1 MTGKQLKNSILQWAI
16 QGKLVPQDPNDE
28 PASVLLEKIRAE
40 KARLVKEG
48 KIKRDKKESIIYRGE
63 DNSYYEKFADGT
75 VKCID
80 EEIPFEVPNGWTW
93 NRLGNV
99 CVYLH
104 RGKSPKYG
112 NEEILPIMAQK
123 CNQWDK
129 IYTDRCLFSDRH
141 FIEKYTEEQY
151 LQLGDILINSTGG
164 GTVGRTGIV
173 DNYVFDEFPRFVA
186 DSHITVVRASG
197 LLSSKYFYYYLISPY
212 IQIGIEERCS
222 GSTNQIELG
231 TTTIFNYL
239 VPIPPQQEQNRIVA
253 KIETILPIVENY
265 AKKQQTLDNLNVTL
279 PKTLR
284 KSILQEAIQGRLVPQ
299 DPDDEPAS
307 VLLEK
312 IAEEKQRLV
321 KEGILKKKDL
331 VSSTIYRGDDNKYYE
346 QIGDTTADITD
357 EIPFEEPLGWGW
369 CRLKD
374 ICSIFTGATF
384 KKEEATSNGVGIRV
398 WRGGNILPF
407 ALTNKPDDLFLPVG
421 KVKEAILLKRNDIV
435 TPAVTS
441 LENIG
446 KMARVKENMPTTTVG
461 GFVFIIRLFYCDEI
475 LSQYILALMSSP
487 FLIEYMKS
495 ITNKSGQAFYN
506 IGKERLG
513 MALLP
518 IPPIT
523 EQVRIV
529 TKIEEL
535 FDKIKG

>member
-63 DNSYYEKFADGT
+63 DNSYYEKFADGK
-75 VKCID
+75 VVCID
-80 EEIPFEVPNGWTW
+80 DEIPFEVPNGWEW
-93 NRLGNV
+93 CRLMNLGITETGTTPSKLHPEYFGNDIAFLGPANILNDTIISETQGLSKLGIQYARVVPANTILQV
-99 CVYLH
+99 CIGGSI
-104 RGKSPKYG
+104 GKCAITDKDVTF
-112 NEEILPIMAQK
+112 
-123 CNQWDK
+123 NQ
-129 IYTDRCLFSDRH
+129 
-141 FIEKYTEEQY
+141 Q
-151 LQLGDILINSTGG
+151 INSITPILCNHKFLHYILQSEWFRLNILEKATGTATPIINRG
-164 GTVGRTGIV
+164 NWECLLIPLPPLGEQERIV
-173 DNYVFDEFPRFVA
+173 KKLIEVMPHIKQYGDNQDALDFLNKNV
-186 DSHITVVRASG
+186 G
-197 LLSSKYFYYYLISPY
+197 LLLK
-212 IQIGIEERCS
+212 
-222 GSTNQIELG
+222 
-231 TTTIFNYL
+231 
-239 VPIPPQQEQNRIVA
+239 
-253 KIETILPIVENY
+253 
-265 AKKQQTLDNLNVTL
+265 
-279 PKTLR
+279 
-284 KSILQEAIQGRLVPQ
+284 KSILQEAIQGKLVPQ
-299 DPDDEPAS
+299 DPNDEPAS
-307 VLLEK
+307 VLLDK

-331 VSSTIYRGDDNKYYE
+331 VSSTIFRGDDNKYYE
-346 QIGDTTADITD
+346 QIGETTANITD
-357 EIPFEEPLGWGW
+357 EIPFEEPMRWGW

-384 KKEEATSNGVGIRV
+384 KKEEATSGGVGIRV

-407 ALTNKPDDLFLPVG
+407 ALTNKPDDLFLPKE
-421 KVKEAILLKRNDIV
+421 KVKESILLKRNDIV

-446 KMARVKENMPTTTVG
+446 KMARVKDDMPTTTIG
-461 GFVFIIRLFYCDEI
+461 GFVFIIRLYYNNEI
-475 LSQYILALMSSP
+475 LSRYILALMSSP
-487 FLIEYMKS
+487 LLIEYMKS